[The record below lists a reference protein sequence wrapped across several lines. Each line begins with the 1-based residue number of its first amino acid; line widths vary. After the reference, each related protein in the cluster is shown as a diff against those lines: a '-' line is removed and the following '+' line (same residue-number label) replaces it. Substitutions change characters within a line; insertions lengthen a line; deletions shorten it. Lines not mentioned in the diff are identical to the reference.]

1 MKDSKV
7 SRGNLLRAARIEQGL
22 KQQELADAIGTSCVN
37 VSRWEN
43 DKTAPSPHFRKRLS
57 EVFKKTPAELGLL
70 SPSPAPAPTPTPT
83 HKRKLW
89 LMPNSPNP
97 FFTGRERLLEQ
108 ILERLS
114 ARREASLTQ
123 PQALYG
129 LGGIGKTQTAT
140 EFVFRHVDTYSHVF
154 WLQANDRETLVA
166 DFVTLAQLLE
176 LPEPEKDERYETRI
190 IDAVKRWLSEN
201 TNWLLVLDNADDLP
215 MVQKFLPTRRK
226 GYILFTTRA
235 EAAGRIAESIEV
247 EKLTLEEGTLL
258 LLRASKRLKAKA
270 PLEQAKA
277 EDRAVAEEIARE
289 MDGLPLALVQAAAF
303 IDETGCSLAEY
314 VNLYATH
321 RQELLARGSNL
332 MLDYNET
339 VATTWS
345 LSFQQIEQ
353 QSPAAAVVLRVCAFL
368 VADAIPK
375 ELLARGIAELSAIP
389 GAEGLDALELQEA
402 LALLRRYSLLQRN
415 SDSTMLNMHR
425 LVQAV
430 LKESL
435 DEHSRRQWA
444 ERTVRVVSA
453 AFPETD
459 YGNAATQQH
468 YLPHIQVCAALI
480 EQQHLYFPEAA
491 HLLFEAGVCLF
502 FRGFYSQSQSYHQQA
517 LMMREELFGTDHPLV
532 ADSFNELA
540 VLARNQSNYKQAEEF
555 HKKALAI
562 REKALGELHALTAKS
577 LNNLGVLYRRQGNYD
592 LAEPLLRR
600 ALTINE
606 KLQGSQHPDT
616 LIFSANLAHL
626 YTEQRKFEQA
636 KRLLKETLAISEQ
649 NLMSDHPVIAQNL
662 KLLAKLSF
670 EQGEYEQAEACWKRS
685 LAILERTSGTEHPA
699 LVECLNELA
708 TLYSL
713 QQRYA
718 EAWIFCQRAFNISE
732 KAFGTKHAD
741 TIAYRKLLT
750 EIQSKIETEQDDT
763 WHPAPFPL

>member
-7 SRGNLLRAARIEQGL
+7 SRGNLLRAARNERSW

-43 DKTAPSPHFRKRLS
+43 GRTTPSPYFRQRLS

-70 SPSPAPAPTPTPT
+70 SPSPAPAPSPTPT

-166 DFVTLAQLLE
+166 DFVTLAQLIE
-176 LPEPEKDERYETRI
+176 LPEPAKDEQYETRI

-277 EDRAVAEEIARE
+277 EDRALAEEIARE

-332 MLDYNET
+332 LLDYDET

-389 GAEGLDALELQEA
+389 GAEGLDALELEEA
-402 LALLRRYSLLQRN
+402 LALLRRYSLLRRN
-415 SDSTMLNMHR
+415 SDNNMLNMHR

-435 DEHSRRQWA
+435 DEHTRRQWA

-459 YGNAATQQH
+459 YGNAATQQV
-468 YLPHIQVCAALI
+468 YIPHAQECATLI
-480 EQQHLYFPEAA
+480 EQYHLYFSEAA
-491 HLLFEAGVCLF
+491 QLIFKAGVSQYL
-502 FRGFYSQSQSYHQQA
+502 RGFYSQSTSYHQQA
-517 LMMREELFGTDHPLV
+517 LLIREEIFGSNHPDV
-532 ADSFNELA
+532 ADSLNELA
-540 VLARNQSNYKQAEEF
+540 LLARNQGNYKKAEEF

-562 REKALGELHALTAKS
+562 REKALGELHPLTAKS
-577 LNNLGVLYRRQGNYD
+577 LNNLSVLYRRQGNYD

-600 ALTINE
+600 ALNINE
-606 KLQGSQHPDT
+606 KLHGSEHPDT
-616 LIFSANLAHL
+616 LIFSINLASL
-626 YTEQRKFEQA
+626 YAKQHKFEQA
-636 KRLLKETLAISEQ
+636 KQLLKETLVISEQ
-649 NLMSDHPVIAQNL
+649 NLASDHPIIAQNL
-662 KLLAKLSF
+662 SLLANLYL
-670 EQGEYEQAEACWKRS
+670 EQREYEQAENHWKR
-685 LAILERTSGTEHPA
+685 AVVILEKIWGKEHPS
-699 LVECLNELA
+699 LTECLQGLAELYYA
-708 TLYSL
+708 
-713 QQRYA
+713 QGRYLEA
-718 EAWIFCQRAFNISE
+718 EIFCQRAFNISE
-732 KAFGTKHAD
+732 KAFGSKHAD
-741 TIAYRKLLT
+741 TIANRNHLT
-750 EIQSKIETEQDDT
+750 AIRSKIETKQGDE
-763 WHPAPFPL
+763 PAPPLS

>member
-7 SRGNLLRAARIEQGL
+7 SRGNLLRAARNERSW

-43 DKTAPSPHFRKRLS
+43 GRTAPSPYFRQRLS

-70 SPSPAPAPTPTPT
+70 SPSPAPAPSPTPT

-166 DFVTLAQLLE
+166 DFVTLAQLIE
-176 LPEPEKDERYETRI
+176 LPEPAKDEQYETRI

-277 EDRAVAEEIARE
+277 EDRALAEEIARE

-332 MLDYNET
+332 LLDYDET

-389 GAEGLDALELQEA
+389 GAEGLDALELEEA
-402 LALLRRYSLLQRN
+402 LALLRRYSLLRRN
-415 SDSTMLNMHR
+415 SDNNMLNMHR

-435 DEHSRRQWA
+435 DEHTRRQWA

-459 YGNAATQQH
+459 YGNAATQQV
-468 YLPHIQVCAALI
+468 YIPHAQECATLI
-480 EQQHLYFPEAA
+480 EQYHLYFSEAA
-491 HLLFEAGVCLF
+491 QLIFKAGVSQYL
-502 FRGFYSQSQSYHQQA
+502 RGFYSQSTSYHQQA
-517 LMMREELFGTDHPLV
+517 LLIREELFGSNHPDV
-532 ADSFNELA
+532 ADSLNELA
-540 VLARNQSNYKQAEEF
+540 LLARNQGNYKKAEEF
-555 HKKALAI
+555 HKQALAI
-562 REKALGELHALTAKS
+562 REKALGELHPLTAKS
-577 LNNLGVLYRRQGNYD
+577 LNNLSVLYRRQGNYD

-600 ALTINE
+600 ALNINE
-606 KLQGSQHPDT
+606 KLHGSEHPDT
-616 LIFSANLAHL
+616 LIFSINLASL
-626 YTEQRKFEQA
+626 YAKQHKFEQA
-636 KRLLKETLAISEQ
+636 KQLLKETLAISEQ
-649 NLMSDHPVIAQNL
+649 NLASDHPIIAQNL
-662 KLLAKLSF
+662 SLLANLYL
-670 EQGEYEQAEACWKRS
+670 EQREYEQAENHWKR
-685 LAILERTSGTEHPA
+685 AIVILEKIWGKEHPS
-699 LVECLNELA
+699 LTECLQGLAELYYA
-708 TLYSL
+708 
-713 QQRYA
+713 QGRYLEA
-718 EAWIFCQRAFNISE
+718 EIFCQRAFNISE
-732 KAFGTKHAD
+732 KAFGSKHAD
-741 TIAYRKLLT
+741 TIANLNHLT
-750 EIQSKIETEQDDT
+750 AIRSKIETKQGDE
-763 WHPAPFPL
+763 PAPPLS